1 MPAIMRHWLGLGRA
15 RNDPRDG
22 DPYLEALA
30 RQLVLLGGGDSIR
43 RSSPRRR
50 S

>member
-1 MPAIMRHWLGLGRA
+1 MPAIMRNWLGLGRT

-43 RSSPRRR
+43 RATRRR
-50 S
+50 G